1 MKHVKRVKCTK
12 FKNVNTEKILKIE
25 NNISVMKQNL
35 MIVLKKVK
43 LFVEKKNG
51 LQMMNLI
58 FHNLKISVKLVM
70 IKE

>member
-1 MKHVKRVKCTK
+1 VKHVKRVKCTK
-12 FKNVNTEKILKIE
+12 LKNVNTEKILRIE
-25 NNISVMKQNL
+25 NNISVMKQNV
-35 MIVLKKVK
+35 MIVVKKVK

-58 FHNLKISVKLVM
+58 FHNLKIGVKLVV